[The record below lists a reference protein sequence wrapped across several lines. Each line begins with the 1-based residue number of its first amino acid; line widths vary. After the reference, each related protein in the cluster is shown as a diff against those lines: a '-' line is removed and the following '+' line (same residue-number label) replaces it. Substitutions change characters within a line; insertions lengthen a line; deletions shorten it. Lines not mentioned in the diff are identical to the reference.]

1 MPWRRTGRSTSTM
14 PWSKSISITR
24 SAITH
29 SRPIETCWYAEIVHS
44 WPSTVFA
51 PIETTPSWARI
62 FVAWPT
68 HDQRPS
74 SIRPVLPIS
83 RITLGPMKAKPS
95 SFRRRP
101 YGVRSLRRASR
112 TRSRAYFGVSMRL
125 RRMNRRRVSG
135 PPRRG
140 GGGPR
145 RPSSTSDGGGP
156 AISWTAAS
164 TATRSYFEWLRRRAI
179 APPPLVPFAPR
190 AAAPQHRRRAR
201 RTAVGGRE
209 ARARARDLA
218 RRERRPGG
226 VGARPR
232 GLPEDRPGGRGGL
245 HGPARRRQVDAD
257 RDAREERA
265 LARAEG
271 RGALYRPF
279 VAVHEGCAAGRPDPA
294 DRPLPRPGR
303 VHPLDGVARVARRA
317 LGGHVAGRAADG
329 RRRQR
334 RRAARDGRCRPGGGR
349 HHRSRGHGGAG
360 ADA

>member
-1 MPWRRTGRSTSTM
+1 M
-14 PWSKSISITR
+14 
-24 SAITH
+24 
-29 SRPIETCWYAEIVHS
+29 VHS

-62 FVAWPT
+62 FVAWPI
-68 HDQRPS
+68 HDQRPT

-164 TATRSYFEWLRRRAI
+164 TATRSYFEWLRPRPIRPA
-179 APPPLVPFAPR
+179 PLVPFAPR

-226 VGARPR
+226 VGA
-232 GLPEDRPGGRGGL
+232 GSGGVPEDRPSGRGGL
-245 HGPARRRQVDAD
+245 HGAARRRQVDAD
-257 RDAREERA
+257 RDPGQERT
-265 LARAEG
+265 RAGADG
-271 RGALYRPF
+271 RGPVDRPV
-279 VAVHEGCAAGRPDPA
+279 VAVHEGRAARRSHPA
-294 DRPLPRPGR
+294 DRSFSGSGR
-303 VHPLDGVARVARRA
+303 
-317 LGGHVAGRAADG
+317 
-329 RRRQR
+329 
-334 RRAARDGRCRPGGGR
+334 
-349 HHRSRGHGGAG
+349 
-360 ADA
+360 